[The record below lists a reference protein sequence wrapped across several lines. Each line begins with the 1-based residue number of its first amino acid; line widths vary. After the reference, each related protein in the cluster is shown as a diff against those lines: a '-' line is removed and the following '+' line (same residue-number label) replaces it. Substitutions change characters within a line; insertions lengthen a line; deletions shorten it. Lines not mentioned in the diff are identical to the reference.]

1 MFKVAV
7 SLVIVAIT
15 AASPA
20 FASERP
26 KIDTVALA
34 ASGAAATSGAS
45 VALPTSATPA
55 PVSARQRYCIRDV
68 PTGSHIERTTCKTR
82 SEWLEEEGF
91 DPIAK

>member
-7 SLVIVAIT
+7 SLVVIT
-15 AASPA
+15 IAAASPA
-20 FASERP
+20 VANDRP
-26 KIDTVALA
+26 KMDTVALA
-34 ASGAAATSGAS
+34 ASAASGVS

-82 SEWLEEEGF
+82 SQWLEEEGI

>member
-1 MFKVAV
+1 MLKVAV
-7 SLVIVAIT
+7 SLVVVAIT

-34 ASGAAATSGAS
+34 ASAASGTS

-55 PVSARQRYCIRDV
+55 PVSARQRYCIREV

-82 SEWLEEEGF
+82 SQWMEEEGL

>member
-7 SLVIVAIT
+7 SLVVVAIA

-20 FASERP
+20 FASERS
-26 KIDTVALA
+26 KIDTVAMT
-34 ASGAAATSGAS
+34 ASAAS

-55 PVSARQRYCIRDV
+55 PVSARQRYCVRET
-68 PTGSHIERTTCKTR
+68 PTGSHIQRTTCKTR
-82 SEWLEEEGF
+82 SQWLEQEGI